1 MIVIPLYPTCS
12 DHIFIVHKEEFMIS
26 NYEFTVIFDANEDK
40 TKEGLQL
47 VESTFAKNGVEVTKK
62 EDMGVRTLA
71 YLINKQEKGHYVY
84 FELKA
89 DGLTVKPMSRVFELS
104 TDILK
109 YLFINPEKN

>member
-1 MIVIPLYPTCS
+1 
-12 DHIFIVHKEEFMIS
+12 MIS

-40 TKEGLQL
+40 TKAGLEL

-84 FELKA
+84 FEIKA
-89 DGLTVKPMSRVFELS
+89 DGQTIKNMSRVFELS

-109 YLFINPEKN
+109 YLFINPEKI